1 MTDRERLRRTLGHE
15 FNDVE
20 LLDRALTHRS
30 AGARNNERLEF
41 LGDSVL
47 QLVVSESL
55 YERFPDAGEGQL
67 TRTRAAIVKEPT
79 LAAVAPRVVPRRTPD
94 ARRRRAQ
101 VRGFDRDSIPADA
114 LEAVI
119 GAICVD
125 AGLEAARSFVHSRFG
140 SLLDSADPMKARK
153 DPKTM
158 LQERLQG
165 RGLELPE
172 YVVQTIEGAGHDQRF
187 VVHCQVPGAGEVFE
201 GTGTSKRRAEQA
213 AAARALEAL
222 YGTSDVRT

>member
-1 MTDRERLRRTLGHE
+1 MTDRERLGRALGHE

-79 LAAVAPRVVPRRTPD
+79 LAAVARELSLGEHLTLGGGELKSG
-94 ARRRRAQ
+94 
-101 VRGFDRDSIPADA
+101 GFDRDSILADA

-140 SLLDSADPMKARK
+140 PLLDSADPMKARK

-187 VVHCQVPGAGEVFE
+187 VVHCRVPGAGEVFE